1 MQKVNQM
8 RLRDFRKKEQPL
20 IMIIPMIDIMLFL
33 LVFFMI
39 STIYMV
45 QTNNF
50 EVNLPQSETAA
61 KDIKSNVVKVT
72 VAENGDIFFEDEKIL
87 KNQLPQ
93 KIFQTLT
100 ANNETVF
107 VLFGDKSAK
116 YEQVIYVLDLLKKFG
131 VKNISIATEAK

>member
-1 MQKVNQM
+1 MK
-8 RLRDFRKKEQPL
+8 LRDFRKKEQPL

-50 EVNLPQSETAA
+50 EVNLPQSETATQ
-61 KDIKSNVVKVT
+61 DIKSNVVKVT
-72 VAENGDIFFEDEKIL
+72 VAENGDIIFEDEKIL

-93 KIFQTLT
+93 KIFQTMT